1 MECPRFLTN
10 VVPVINILLSFAH
23 RIYTY
28 ITMKPKV
35 CKEFSFFTP
44 DCHISDDT
52 ILTLAICQ
60 AFLDCRGDYNRLS
73 LQAAAQLKAFALRY
87 PRAGYGSK
95 FLVWMLADVSESY
108 GSLGNGSAMRVSPC
122 AMVARSLEE
131 VKKFSYAVTAVTHN
145 HPEGLKGAE
154 AIAVAAF
161 LAKEKRSKAEIGRY
175 VQDHYYPMDFL
186 IDEIRPH
193 YHFGNTC
200 PRTVPF
206 AIKAF
211 LESSSFEDTIR
222 TAISL
227 GGDTDTLAAMAGS
240 IAGLYYG
247 IPDAI
252 AQKTQTY
259 LDPYLSSVLRQFEET
274 YMVI

>member
-1 MECPRFLTN
+1 M
-10 VVPVINILLSFAH
+10 
-23 RIYTY
+23 
-28 ITMKPKV
+28 
-35 CKEFSFFTP
+35 
-44 DCHISDDT
+44 
-52 ILTLAICQ
+52 
-60 AFLDCRGDYNRLS
+60 
-73 LQAAAQLKAFALRY
+73 
-87 PRAGYGSK
+87 
-95 FLVWMLADVSESY
+95 
-108 GSLGNGSAMRVSPC
+108 
-122 AMVARSLEE
+122 
-131 VKKFSYAVTAVTHN
+131 THN

-154 AIAVAAF
+154 AVAVAAF
-161 LAKEKRSKAEIGRY
+161 LAKEKWSKAEIGRY

-259 LDPYLSSVLRQFEET
+259 LDPYLSGVLRQFEET
-274 YMVI
+274 YTVI